1 MVISMSESI
10 VKHNRILRIAF
21 LSLFALLTVAFSGEM
36 TAQAAQ
42 NSSGVNAWSAL
53 QDEINSAKYG
63 DTIMLGADV
72 TATESD
78 VALSIPDGMVLTL
91 DLNGHT
97 IERNLTSSKG
107 SDGSAIRVQSGAA
120 LTVKDSLNGEGK
132 ITGGY
137 ASHGGGICNVGTLI
151 LEGGCITGNFAKYA
165 GGGVANYG
173 VFIVKS
179 GTVTANTTGEE
190 GGGIYNASHG
200 YLIVPKSAVY
210 DNHAPTSADIGN
222 DGSMKTIGGDT
233 VNFVSLNSALDI
245 IGVLPVLVLLI
256 VLFFAVR
263 LDNYLNKRQKRVM
276 YIITVLVLS
285 LVIQNYLDTCLYH
298 HGNLAILRTIN
309 SIYGYSVR
317 PAILAMFL
325 YIISPDRSYKLVWAA
340 VGVNAA
346 VYMTALFSPL
356 TFSYS
361 SGHFISGP
369 LKNCCVIVS
378 AVLFIYCV
386 YMTVKVFR
394 PKQKKETWIP
404 VFLLLLISL
413 SVVLDYTVEYD
424 ELPISF
430 LTIAVAISCMMY
442 YIWLHLQFVR
452 GHERALQAE
461 HRIQIMMTQIQ
472 PHFLF
477 NTLTAIRALCVK
489 EPEAAAHTIGLF
501 SAYLR
506 QNLDSLNQTEVIPL
520 SKEIEHTRIYTE
532 IETIRFPNIRVEYD
546 LRDEAC
552 FVPAL
557 TIQPLVENAIRHG
570 VRSRKEGIVKVS
582 ACREGNDHI
591 IVIEDNGIGFKEL
604 SAKSDDETHIGINN
618 VRERL
623 KEMCN
628 GTMTID
634 SKPNNGTKVVLR
646 IPVSEEMN
654 R

>member
-1 MVISMSESI
+1 MSESI

-53 QDEINSAKYG
+53 QDEINSAKSG

-200 YLIVPKSAVY
+200 YLVVPKSAVY
-210 DNHAPTSADIGN
+210 GNHAPTSADIGN

-233 VNFVSLNSALDI
+233 VDSVTLNSALDI
-245 IGVLPVLVLLI
+245 IGVLPVLALLI

-276 YIITVLVLS
+276 YLSIII
-285 LVIQNYLDTCLYH
+285 LVI
-298 HGNLAILRTIN
+298 
-309 SIYGYSVR
+309 S
-317 PAILAMFL
+317 
-325 YIISPDRSYKLVWAA
+325 
-340 VGVNAA
+340 
-346 VYMTALFSPL
+346 
-356 TFSYS
+356 
-361 SGHFISGP
+361 
-369 LKNCCVIVS
+369 
-378 AVLFIYCV
+378 
-386 YMTVKVFR
+386 
-394 PKQKKETWIP
+394 
-404 VFLLLLISL
+404 
-413 SVVLDYTVEYD
+413 
-424 ELPISF
+424 
-430 LTIAVAISCMMY
+430 
-442 YIWLHLQFVR
+442 
-452 GHERALQAE
+452 
-461 HRIQIMMTQIQ
+461 
-472 PHFLF
+472 
-477 NTLTAIRALCVK
+477 
-489 EPEAAAHTIGLF
+489 
-501 SAYLR
+501 
-506 QNLDSLNQTEVIPL
+506 
-520 SKEIEHTRIYTE
+520 
-532 IETIRFPNIRVEYD
+532 
-546 LRDEAC
+546 
-552 FVPAL
+552 
-557 TIQPLVENAIRHG
+557 
-570 VRSRKEGIVKVS
+570 
-582 ACREGNDHI
+582 
-591 IVIEDNGIGFKEL
+591 
-604 SAKSDDETHIGINN
+604 
-618 VRERL
+618 
-623 KEMCN
+623 
-628 GTMTID
+628 
-634 SKPNNGTKVVLR
+634 
-646 IPVSEEMN
+646 
-654 R
+654 

>member
-1 MVISMSESI
+1 MSESI
-10 VKHNRILRIAF
+10 VKHNRILRITF

-42 NSSGVNAWSAL
+42 NSSGVNTWSAW
-53 QDEINSAKYG
+53 QDEINSAKSG

-107 SDGSAIRVQSGAA
+107 SDGAAIRVQSGAA

-179 GTVTANTTGEE
+179 GTVTANTTDEE

-210 DNHAPTSADIGN
+210 DNHAPISADIGN

-233 VNFVSLNSALDI
+233 VDFVSLNSALDI
-245 IGVLPVLVLLI
+245 IGVLPVLALLI

-276 YIITVLVLS
+276 YIITVLVLT
-285 LVIQNYLDTCLYH
+285 LVIQNYLDTYLYH

-340 VGVNAA
+340 VGV
-346 VYMTALFSPL
+346 
-356 TFSYS
+356 
-361 SGHFISGP
+361 
-369 LKNCCVIVS
+369 
-378 AVLFIYCV
+378 
-386 YMTVKVFR
+386 
-394 PKQKKETWIP
+394 
-404 VFLLLLISL
+404 
-413 SVVLDYTVEYD
+413 VE
-424 ELPISF
+424 L
-430 LTIAVAISCMMY
+430 
-442 YIWLHLQFVR
+442 
-452 GHERALQAE
+452 
-461 HRIQIMMTQIQ
+461 
-472 PHFLF
+472 
-477 NTLTAIRALCVK
+477 
-489 EPEAAAHTIGLF
+489 
-501 SAYLR
+501 
-506 QNLDSLNQTEVIPL
+506 
-520 SKEIEHTRIYTE
+520 
-532 IETIRFPNIRVEYD
+532 
-546 LRDEAC
+546 
-552 FVPAL
+552 
-557 TIQPLVENAIRHG
+557 
-570 VRSRKEGIVKVS
+570 
-582 ACREGNDHI
+582 
-591 IVIEDNGIGFKEL
+591 
-604 SAKSDDETHIGINN
+604 
-618 VRERL
+618 
-623 KEMCN
+623 
-628 GTMTID
+628 
-634 SKPNNGTKVVLR
+634 
-646 IPVSEEMN
+646 
-654 R
+654 